1 MRKPILL
8 LSFSFP
14 LLLACCSMP
23 EPKDEKLVDEP
34 TPARKD
40 AFHQLCQYWEL
51 SDAERPTYRDL
62 SEHRDEIYN
71 IPGIVFMTD
80 STFLE
85 NPKADMRYGKFTLNG
100 KEINAQFDD
109 GKKAIYTIQEKQE
122 NAMTLKRTEKEQSTI
137 LYLKASEVFW
147 PDANKNPFNKINSGW
162 RIKPKALESEVELKE
177 RLKGC
182 VQFYEYFFKGYVESK
197 STEIDYSGLPSCFKW
212 YQGGIFVQNEK
223 KLDKKWMNC
232 FYSPEQALQARQ
244 IMEDA
249 LSKKYDW
256 DTTERNWIRQLIPVL
271 KQVHDKL

>member
-1 MRKPILL
+1 
-8 LSFSFP
+8 
-14 LLLACCSMP
+14 MP

-34 TPARKD
+34 MPARKD

-109 GKKAIYTIQEKQE
+109 GKKATYTIQEKQE

-137 LYLKASEVFW
+137 LYLKGSEVFW
-147 PDANKNPFNKINSGW
+147 PDANKNPFNKINSEW
-162 RIKPKALESEVELKE
+162 RIKPKAPESEAELKK

-223 KLDKKWMNC
+223 KLDKKWINC
-232 FYSPEQALQARQ
+232 FYSQEQALQARQ
-244 IMEDA
+244 TIEDA